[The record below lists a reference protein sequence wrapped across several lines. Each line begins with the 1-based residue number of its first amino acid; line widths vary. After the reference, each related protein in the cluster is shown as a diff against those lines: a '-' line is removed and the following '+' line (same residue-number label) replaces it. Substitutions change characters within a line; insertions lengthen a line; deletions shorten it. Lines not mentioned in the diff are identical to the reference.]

1 MDNVNS
7 LYTTETKL
15 NEVSEFLTKTKLL
28 YLVINKLF
36 QDLSNINNRIRRI
49 ENIPTQYV
57 WNKTF
62 IFEPNIYGTISI
74 FRAFTRDAVFYVP
87 IIDEVNKA
95 FDSQFIDQIL
105 TNDEA
110 ISDVELE
117 EKVFEYFDQVFM
129 QYVPHLFN

>member
-49 ENIPTQYV
+49 ENIPTHYV

>member
-1 MDNVNS
+1 
-7 LYTTETKL
+7 
-15 NEVSEFLTKTKLL
+15 
-28 YLVINKLF
+28 
-36 QDLSNINNRIRRI
+36 
-49 ENIPTQYV
+49 
-57 WNKTF
+57 
-62 IFEPNIYGTISI
+62 
-74 FRAFTRDAVFYVP
+74 VP